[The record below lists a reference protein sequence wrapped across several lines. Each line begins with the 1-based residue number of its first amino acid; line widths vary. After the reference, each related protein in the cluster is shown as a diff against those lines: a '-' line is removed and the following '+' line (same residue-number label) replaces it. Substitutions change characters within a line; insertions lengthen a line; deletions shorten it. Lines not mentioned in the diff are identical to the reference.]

1 VPADDTVSDDAA
13 FFTRRASTAST
24 AAPTDDLTQ
33 YLNTPSTETSI
44 VAAWPALKLLF
55 VRLNT
60 PLPASAAAERM
71 FSCAGLTKTSRRTS
85 MSDSLFENLVM
96 LKKNKSL
103 WA

>member
-1 VPADDTVSDDAA
+1 MLVGGHSS
-13 FFTRRASTAST
+13 RRSLQSV
-24 AAPTDDLTQ
+24 TD
-33 YLNTPSTETSI
+33 
-44 VAAWPALKLLF
+44 
-55 VRLNT
+55 
-60 PLPASAAAERM
+60 SAVAERM